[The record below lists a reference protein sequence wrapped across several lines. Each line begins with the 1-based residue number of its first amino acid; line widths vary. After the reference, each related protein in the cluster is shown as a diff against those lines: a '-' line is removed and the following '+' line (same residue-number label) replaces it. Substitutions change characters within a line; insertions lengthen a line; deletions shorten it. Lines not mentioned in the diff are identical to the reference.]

1 LRYVSPK
8 HGLAPFDARKGG
20 YWMPVDQYIGGVEH
34 AILHLLYSRYYTRV
48 LKKVGLVTY
57 KEPFTRLLTQGM
69 VCKETIAC
77 PKHGFL
83 LPEEVTEG
91 GDERRCA
98 KCGRPISV
106 GRIEKMSKSKKNV
119 IDPNVLLDKYGA
131 DTTRLFC
138 LFAAPPERDLEWSE
152 QGVDGGYRFLNRVWR
167 FFVDW
172 TGLVKGVAAYI
183 GSHESLDGPV
193 KELYRKTHQTIFKV
207 TRDIED
213 RFHFNTAISAV
224 MELFNMMSAFDPLKA
239 SADTLAVMRLAMD
252 NMVLLLSPI
261 VPHFTEELWRALG
274 HETSNF
280 LESWPAYSESALEKD
295 KLLIVIQVNGK
306 LRSRFSI
313 DADADDESIKEKAL
327 ADERVQKFINDNQ
340 IKKVIVVKKK
350 LVNIVV

>member
-1 LRYVSPK
+1 
-8 HGLAPFDARKGG
+8 
-20 YWMPVDQYIGGVEH
+20 
-34 AILHLLYSRYYTRV
+34 
-48 LKKVGLVTY
+48 
-57 KEPFTRLLTQGM
+57 
-69 VCKETIAC
+69 
-77 PKHGFL
+77 
-83 LPEEVTEG
+83 
-91 GDERRCA
+91 
-98 KCGRPISV
+98 
-106 GRIEKMSKSKKNV
+106 
-119 IDPNVLLDKYGA
+119 
-131 DTTRLFC
+131 
-138 LFAAPPERDLEWSE
+138 
-152 QGVDGGYRFLNRVWR
+152 
-167 FFVDW
+167 
-172 TGLVKGVAAYI
+172 
-183 GSHESLDGPV
+183 
-193 KELYRKTHQTIFKV
+193 
-207 TRDIED
+207 
-213 RFHFNTAISAV
+213 
-224 MELFNMMSAFDPLKA
+224 MSAFDPLKA